1 MQKTKRFGVIEEQCK
16 GMTRIKK
23 GDPAEAQANLN
34 AVVVVG
40 VLGGLGLV
48 LLMLLL
54 IGVAIFR

>member
-1 MQKTKRFGVIEEQCK
+1 
-16 GMTRIKK
+16 MTRIKK